1 MDWRE
6 RTKKEMAKRDINQK
20 ILADRLGV
28 TKAAVSLW
36 LNNKRELTETNTIK
50 LQYRIADIL
59 EVSPEYLATGAKE
72 DDQKGRTIP
81 HLQTFE
87 EVSGWLLTGVAPA
100 DAKWR
105 LCPAVCGERSFY
117 FTMNGS
123 AMDSSINN
131 YPPIPNGSPIFIDPD
146 TPLEVG
152 KLCLFQDNAPVLG
165 VYDEMNNQSFLMF
178 SNSRFPLLEVVK
190 DNFIGRAVGAVHFF

>member
-6 RTKKEMAKRDINQK
+6 RTKEELAKRGINQND
-20 ILADRLGV
+20 LANDLGV
-28 TKAAVSLW
+28 TKAAVSIW
-36 LNNKRELTETNTIK
+36 LNNKRELTEKNTLR
-50 LQYRIADIL
+50 LQYKIAGIL
-59 EVSPEYLATGAKE
+59 GVTPEYLTTGINE

-81 HLQTFE
+81 HLQSFE
-87 EVSGWLLTGVAPA
+87 EVSNWLLTGVAPA
-100 DAKWR
+100 EAKWR
-105 LCPAVCGERSFY
+105 LCPAECGQKSFY
-117 FTMNGS
+117 FTMTGS

-131 YPPIPNGSPIFIDPD
+131 FPPIPNGTSLFIDPD
-146 TPLEVG
+146 VPLEIG

-178 SNSRFPLLEVVK
+178 SNPRFPLLEVVK